1 MNWKGL
7 LFVYIIIWSLLLV
20 NCLVLSNSMKPHRQ
34 QNARLPCPSP
44 SPEFA
49 PIHINWVNDAIQ
61 TSHPLLSPSPLSLSL
76 LPSESFPMSRLFTLG
91 GQSIRVSASASV
103 LPMNTQDWFPL
114 GLTGL
119 ISSLSKGLSSLLQ
132 HHSLRHQFF
141 HAQPSLWSNSHIHTC
156 LLKKK
161 NIYIALTRWRLIG
174 KVLSLFFNMLLGL
187 S

>member
-1 MNWKGL
+1 MNLKGL

-20 NCLVLSNSMKPHRQ
+20 SCLVLSNSMKPHRQ

-141 HAQPSLWSNSHIHTC
+141 HANSHIHTC
-156 LLKKK
+156 LLKK
-161 NIYIALTRWRLIG
+161 IYIHIALTRWSFIG
-174 KVLSLFFNMLLGL
+174 KVLSLF
-187 S
+187 